1 MLFLVLF
8 FVNDPVFS
16 KFPERLLPKADV
28 PRDFKMGLFN
38 DQIAALVKLII

>member
-1 MLFLVLF
+1 MLLLILF

-16 KFPERLLPKADV
+16 KFPEHLPPKAYV